1 MDVRANLN
9 LILGVGN
16 EGLCLGVNSNTPP
29 LLNFFGWLQDNLSV
43 VLWTSRIP
51 MLLHDS
57 ELAWKVIDA
66 RFDRVHEQRHAVSAT
81 GLPPTTTT
89 PPPRCEGVNTTQTQ
103 RA

>member
-1 MDVRANLN
+1 M
-9 LILGVGN
+9 
-16 EGLCLGVNSNTPP
+16 S
-29 LLNFFGWLQDNLSV
+29 
-43 VLWTSRIP
+43 
-51 MLLHDS
+51 MLLHDN

-81 GLPPTTTT
+81 GLPLTGTT